1 MTKGKMQMINANTF
15 LLILIGILCSILLVV
30 LIILSVK
37 LIYTIDR
44 VNKVMDE
51 IDIKISKFDKAFSLV
66 DVVTDNMALISD
78 KLVDGISYMIR
89 KILRRKKKGKEEEIN
104 EE

>member
-1 MTKGKMQMINANTF
+1 MINANTF

-89 KILRRKKKGKEEEIN
+89 KILRRKKNGKEEEIN

>member
-1 MTKGKMQMINANTF
+1 MINANTF

-66 DVVTDNMALISD
+66 DVVTDNMAIISD

>member
-1 MTKGKMQMINANTF
+1 MINANTF

>member
-1 MTKGKMQMINANTF
+1 
-15 LLILIGILCSILLVV
+15 
-30 LIILSVK
+30 
-37 LIYTIDR
+37 
-44 VNKVMDE
+44 MDE

>member
-1 MTKGKMQMINANTF
+1 MINANTF
-15 LLILIGILCSILLVV
+15 LLILIGILWSILLVV

>member
-1 MTKGKMQMINANTF
+1 MINANTF

-104 EE
+104 EK